1 MGGLHYGIVDW
12 AAISDPGYFHLPGD
26 SHKFRDWKTGH
37 GIVNMH
43 KAIIMSCDTYFYI
56 LANQM
61 GIDQMNQ
68 WMRQFGFGQNR
79 CRFTK

>member
-1 MGGLHYGIVDW
+1 
-12 AAISDPGYFHLPGD
+12 
-26 SHKFRDWKTGH
+26 
-37 GIVNMH
+37 MH

-68 WMRQFGFGQNR
+68 WMRQFGFGQKTGVDLQVKVKAYIQILNGK
-79 CRFTK
+79 CVHANPNG